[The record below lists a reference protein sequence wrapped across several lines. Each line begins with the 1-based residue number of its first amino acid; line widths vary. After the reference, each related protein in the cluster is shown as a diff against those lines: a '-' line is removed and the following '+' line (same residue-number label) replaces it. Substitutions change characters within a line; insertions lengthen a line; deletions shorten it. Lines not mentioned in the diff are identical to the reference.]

1 MHNVYSM
8 KDSNFQQRSR
18 RSVGNIRHNHE
29 RRSFQGQLV
38 NFSFLASLI
47 IAKLSDSIDCE
58 VYFKLFAIAT
68 PLLLVLIS
76 LFLTDRHK
84 IPLSFL
90 LFEEFYCI
98 SFAALMIVAV

>member
-1 MHNVYSM
+1 MHNVYRM

-18 RSVGNIRHNHE
+18 KSVGNIRQNYE

-68 PLLLVLIS
+68 HPSTCLN
-76 LFLTDRHK
+76 
-84 IPLSFL
+84 
-90 LFEEFYCI
+90 I
-98 SFAALMIVAV
+98 SFPN